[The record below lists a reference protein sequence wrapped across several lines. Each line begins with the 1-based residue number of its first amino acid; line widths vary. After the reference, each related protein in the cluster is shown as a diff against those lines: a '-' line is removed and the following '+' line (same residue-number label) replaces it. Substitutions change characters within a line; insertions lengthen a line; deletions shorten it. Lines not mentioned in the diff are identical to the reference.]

1 MKKYM
6 ISIVILTFTLLN
18 ITCVYADNVGQSA
31 SGSFYFS
38 SDYSYKFRANA
49 NNLYTI
55 TSNSGELGYSYL
67 NFRAPT
73 EYLYSPQDG
82 VAHIHVVY
90 NDNGN
95 TYGSSIGIYYREGNK
110 YADADMLN
118 REYVY
123 STPTTSS
130 LFTQYVKN
138 MFISINSSLSNDS
151 NRSIV
156 IDIVTDSKSLS
167 QYFDKSIQ
175 IQFSPRGNTEFS
187 AYVLYE
193 IIPTTNALGAEA
205 INDNLQNI
213 GEKISNIDANVD
225 DILNDINNANS
236 IDISDIDDQTNN
248 DNLKKVNDN
257 TVNDSKY
264 MFDNLKTSI
273 NQIKH
278 IDVDTYDSDDTGFFD
293 RFFHIIESEPIL
305 TLIISLSSICMI
317 LILFLR

>member
-1 MKKYM
+1 M
-6 ISIVILTFTLLN
+6 
-18 ITCVYADNVGQSA
+18 GQAA

-82 VAHIHVVY
+82 IAHIHVVY

-110 YADADMLN
+110 YATDMLN

-123 STPTTSS
+123 STTSS

-138 MFISINSSLSNDS
+138 MFISINSSLSNDN

-167 QYFDKSIQ
+167 KYFDKSIQ

-193 IIPTTNALGAEA
+193 IIPTNAAA

-213 GEKISNIDANVD
+213 GEKNIIIILMLMIYLMIS
-225 DILNDINNANS
+225 
-236 IDISDIDDQTNN
+236 T
-248 DNLKKVNDN
+248 
-257 TVNDSKY
+257 
-264 MFDNLKTSI
+264 M
-273 NQIKH
+273 
-278 IDVDTYDSDDTGFFD
+278 
-293 RFFHIIESEPIL
+293 
-305 TLIISLSSICMI
+305 LIV
-317 LILFLR
+317 LIYRI

>member
-6 ISIVILTFTLLN
+6 IFIVISIFILLN

-49 NNLYTI
+49 DSVYTI
-55 TSNSGELGYSYL
+55 TSNGGELGYSYL

-82 VAHIHVVY
+82 IAHIHVVY

-95 TYGSSIGIYYREGNK
+95 TYGSSIGIYYRDE

-123 STPTTSS
+123 GTPTTSS

-138 MFISINSSLSNDS
+138 MYISINSSLSNDS

-175 IQFSPRGNTEFS
+175 IQFSPRGNTAFS

-236 IDISDIDDQTNN
+236 IDISSIDDQTNN
-248 DNLKKVNDN
+248 RAMKKVNDN
-257 TVNDSKY
+257 TLNDSKY
-264 MFDNLKTSI
+264 IFNNLKTSI

-278 IDVDTYDSDDTGFFD
+278 IDVGTYDSDDTGFFD
-293 RFFHIIESEPIL
+293 RFFNIIKSEPIL

>member
-6 ISIVILTFTLLN
+6 IFIVMLTFILVN
-18 ITCVYADNVGQSA
+18 MTCVYADNVGQAA

-38 SDYSYKFRANA
+38 SDYSYKFKANA
-49 NNLYTI
+49 NSVYTI

-82 VAHIHVVY
+82 IAHIHIVY

-95 TYGSSIGIYYREGNK
+95 TYGNSIGIYYREGNK
-110 YADADMLN
+110 YAEADMLN

-123 STPTTSS
+123 VTPTTSS
-130 LFTQYVKN
+130 LVTQYVKN

-156 IDIVTDSKSLS
+156 IDIVTDSKSKS

-175 IQFSPRGNTEFS
+175 VQFPPRGNTAFS

-193 IIPTTNALGAEA
+193 IIPTTNALGAES
-205 INDNLQNI
+205 INNNLQNI
-213 GEKISNIDANVD
+213 GEKISNIDSNVD
-225 DILNDINNANS
+225 DILKDINNANS
-236 IDISDIDDQTNN
+236 IDISSIDDQTNN
-248 DNLKKVNDN
+248 KIMKNVNDT

-264 MFDNLKTSI
+264 MFDNLKSSI

-278 IDVDTYDSDDTGFFD
+278 IDVGTYDSDDTGFFD

>member
-6 ISIVILTFTLLN
+6 ISIVILTFILLN
-18 ITCVYADNVGQSA
+18 ITCVYADNVGQAA

-49 NNLYTI
+49 NSVYTI
-55 TSNSGELGYSYL
+55 TSNGGELGYSYL

-82 VAHIHVVY
+82 IAHIHVVY

-95 TYGSSIGIYYREGNK
+95 TYGNSIGIYYRDGNK

-123 STPTTSS
+123 GTPTTSN
-130 LFTQYVKN
+130 LYTQYIKN
-138 MFISINSSLSNDS
+138 MFISINSSLSSGS
-151 NRSIV
+151 NGSIV

-175 IQFSPRGNTEFS
+175 IQFSPRGNTTFN

-193 IIPTTNALGAEA
+193 IIPTTDALGAES
-205 INDNLQNI
+205 INNNLQNI

-236 IDISDIDDQTNN
+236 IDISDIDNQTNN
-248 DNLKKVNDN
+248 KIMKNVNDN
-257 TVNDSKY
+257 TLNDSKY
-264 MFDNLKTSI
+264 VFNNLKSSI

-278 IDVDTYDSDDTGFFD
+278 IDVGTYDSDDTGFFD